1 MQADPVSPAIDL
13 PPWTGE
19 PCRELPPT
27 AITRPDELMRTLI
40 RSDFC
45 FGMDIVQTLNR
56 SIARK
61 LRGGEL
67 HEYPN
72 GHFVV
77 TLWLAYLFN
86 ERMEPDEGDPAPR
99 GRSLA
104 RHGASVLMPGRSVD
118 PRRSRTRIR
127 LLRPALR
134 LPLARVLPALPVPAS
149 LRSSMVARR
158 RRPGRGQ
165 PELGRQLLNVCVRR
179 SWHSS
184 PVAMKKP
191 TWQCKRKRRAL
202 MSAASCQLRA

>member
-86 ERMEPDEGDPAPR
+86 ERMKPDEVDPHAATPLPEAVR
-99 GRSLA
+99 WHDTELAFSSLA
-104 RHGASVLMPGRSVD
+104 GAWTHVG
-118 PRRSRTRIR
+118 
-127 LLRPALR
+127 A
-134 LPLARVLPALPVPAS
+134 
-149 LRSSMVARR
+149 
-158 RRPGRGQ
+158 
-165 PELGRQLLNVCVRR
+165 ELGFVYCGQRYAYHWPDYCKHYPFPPQFVRGWWR
-179 SWHSS
+179 DYEGDEDEE
-184 PVAMKKP
+184 PFAP
-191 TWQCKRKRRAL
+191 G
-202 MSAASCQLRA
+202 